1 HIREPGRR
9 LSSLLD
15 VCVCA
20 QDSVLCFDPLSGRWS
35 GVRPLSEP
43 RCQLRLVGV
52 DGLLYAVG
60 GGCLLSVERYDPRA
74 DRWSHVAPLPKGSFA
89 VAHEATALFMTE
101 IQRGHSEN
109 TQTSNNQITIR
120 NTRHKG
126 ISEIIQ
132 RGTTIIFFSG
142 PVFDIV

>member
-1 HIREPGRR
+1 
-9 LSSLLD
+9 SD
-15 VCVCA
+15 VCRDRHHGSVLA

-89 VAHEATALFMTE
+89 VAHEATACDGQLFVSGGSLFYRLLRYDPRRDE
-101 IQRGHSEN
+101 WEDHKLNQKKKIFIQSKPAVVS
-109 TQTSNNQITIR
+109 SNGER
-120 NTRHKG
+120 R
-126 ISEIIQ
+126 S
-132 RGTTIIFFSG
+132 
-142 PVFDIV
+142 